1 MRPSKLFALLFGP
14 LVQASQTPLTT
25 YSTTLVDLLSADSD
39 YTQLLRLLQ
48 RTRLIPTLNKL
59 NGSTFFAPTNDAIQ
73 RYILW
78 SSYLSTPESEL
89 TDNINE
95 RIRQTLFYHILNYTL
110 PSFPPSD
117 GVEIYRTL
125 HFPRIPI
132 QPPSE
137 DPPPAPPWVPIPGG
151 SLNNESQR
159 LRAVVRDGTA
169 YVNVDAFGKQGIPTA
184 KDAVTGTNCML
195 VGIQEVI
202 EPPGSLASVIRNTP
216 SLSYLLKILPEV
228 QLKAL
233 EMTPGLTVFLPEN
246 EAWKRLPR
254 VVRIYLESQFST
266 VDLKRIVGMHAASG
280 RLGYTS
286 RFKDATKIRTIEGNK
301 LLINATSDT
310 ITVEGAELRQR
321 DVYASNGVLHTVSDL
336 LLPPGSLRPNA
347 EKYLLALNCSTFV
360 GLLRSSN
367 LTGLV
372 TDVDAEYTILAPRD
386 DVLEIAGGSFPD
398 EGTDD
403 LKRSLRYHFIPGR
416 WTTEKLKDGTLLETE
431 LVEVGLAG
439 GRQVLDVGVS
449 TKSSWKLGQSEKKEL
464 YFGGAGVIG
473 DPIEIDRSLI
483 YFISRP
489 LAPPGDVLSAA
500 LPSLDLSTY
509 IAAVFSTSL
518 AETVKNLPRTT
529 FLIPT
534 NKAWEKLGL
543 VTSYLLMS
551 SSKKDLE
558 SVVLHHTLDSIEYL
572 SALRNGTDRTFRTIE
587 GTDVGVSRQ
596 ENDGGQVDVIVTG
609 SGGWDGLRAK
619 LDLKSKVNTL
629 TETGVLHQIDTLMIP
644 RSVQITLG
652 KLVRGAGGGTMASL
666 VTRAGLEWV
675 LNGTAP
681 PEDSEYAKL
690 GDGVGWT
697 LLVPR
702 DEAWKAVNLTALWED
717 PKAVRNLVTQH
728 LVPTFPPS
736 KDDKRD
742 RNKGGKRKKDGVGAL
757 VNADENNMPLN
768 MNGETHVTARSSFSS
783 YGQISFHD
791 KGDHF
796 VVGITGAR
804 GTGAEEDW
812 ARVMSWGRSTTSTG
826 KRGQFSAKGGV
837 VQIDRVLLPYTPKWW
852 IQYGP
857 PAIGVSAVVLVIVAL
872 GFTAR
877 WLYKRRESEP
887 TYEPVGR
894 DEEEDG

>member
-1 MRPSKLFALLFGP
+1 MRPSKLFALLFGS
-14 LVQASQTPLTT
+14 LVQASQNPLTT

-59 NGSTFFAPTNDAIQ
+59 EGSTFFAPTNDAIQ
-73 RYILW
+73 RYSLW
-78 SSYLSTPESEL
+78 NDYLSFPESEL
-89 TDNINE
+89 IDNVNE

-110 PSFPPSD
+110 PSFPPTG

-125 HFPRIPI
+125 HFPRIPVE
-132 QPPSE
+132 PPSG
-137 DPPPAPPWVPIPGG
+137 DPPPAPPWVPLPGG
-151 SLNNESQR
+151 SLNDESQR
-159 LRAVVRDGTA
+159 LRAAVREGKA
-169 YVNVDAFGKQGIPTA
+169 YVSVDAFGEQGIPTA
-184 KDAVTGTNCML
+184 KDPVSGTNCML
-195 VGIQEVI
+195 IGIHEVI
-202 EPPGSLASVIRNTP
+202 EPPGSLANIIRGTP
-216 SLSYLLKILPEV
+216 ALSYLTNILPEA
-228 QLKAL
+228 QMKAL
-233 EMTPGLTVFLPEN
+233 EITPGLTVFLPEN
-246 EAWKRLPR
+246 KAWNRLPR
-254 VVRIYLESQFST
+254 VVRLYLESQFSNA
-266 VDLKRIVGMHAASG
+266 DLKWIVGMHAAAG
-280 RLGYTS
+280 KLGYTT
-286 RFKDATKIRTIEGNK
+286 RLKDATKIRTIEGNK
-301 LLINATSDT
+301 LQINATADT
-310 ITVEGAELRQR
+310 ITVAGSELRQR

-336 LLPPGSLRPNA
+336 LLPPGSLRPDA

-360 GLLRSSN
+360 ELLRSSN
-367 LTGLV
+367 LTSLV

-386 DVLEIAGGSFPD
+386 DVLEITGGSFPD
-398 EGTDD
+398 EGTDE
-403 LKRSLRYHFIPGR
+403 LKRSLKYHFIPGR
-416 WTTEKLKDGTLLETE
+416 WTTDRLKDGSLLETE

-449 TKSSWKLGQSEKKEL
+449 TTISSKPGKDGRKEL

-473 DPIEIDRSLI
+473 DPIEIENSLI

-500 LPSLDLSTY
+500 LPFLDLSNY
-509 IAAVFSTSL
+509 LAAVFSTSL

-543 VTSYLLMS
+543 VTSYLMLS

-558 SVVLHHTLDSIEYL
+558 SVVLHHTLDSIEYI

-596 ENDGGQVDVIVTG
+596 DNDEGGVDVVVTG
-609 SGGWDGLRAK
+609 SGGWDGLHAK
-619 LDLKSKVNTL
+619 LDLNSKANTL

-652 KLVRGAGGGTMASL
+652 NLVRAAGGGTMASL

-690 GDGVGWT
+690 GEGIGWT

-702 DEAWKAVNLTALWED
+702 DEAWKEVNLTALWED

-728 LVPTFPPS
+728 LIPTFPPS
-736 KDDKRD
+736 KDDKKD
-742 RNKGGKRKKDGVGAL
+742 RNKGGKKPRDRVGAL
-757 VNADENNMPLN
+757 VDADENNMPLN

-791 KGDHF
+791 KGDHY

-804 GTGAEEDW
+804 GTKAEEDW
-812 ARVMSWGRSTTSTG
+812 AKVMVWGRSTVSTG
-826 KRGQFSAKGGV
+826 KRGQYSAKGGV
-837 VQIDRVLLPYTPKWW
+837 IKIDRVLQPYTPKWW

-857 PAIGVSAVVLVIVAL
+857 PAAGVSAVVLTIVAL
-872 GFTAR
+872 GFTVR